1 MSYLTL
7 IVKNNSTYSR
17 RYLNMKVHQDYLI
30 FALVSLMALLAAALA
45 PGGVSAQSEAI
56 VAAPAVAAA
65 YGQLP
70 LRFEANL
77 GQLDPAV
84 KFSSR
89 GPGYSMYLTG
99 QGFVLALGAPEEA
112 VVAEETETPAPAVI
126 QMFLS
131 GAASPRKI
139 EGLGELAG
147 RSHYLLGERSE
158 WVVDVPN
165 YERVSFEEIYPA
177 IDLQFYGNRQGQL
190 EYDFVVAPDGD
201 PGQIVLEFAGVEAL
215 ELDEAGNILLHLPN
229 GKTLRQSVP
238 VVYQEKDGQQ
248 LSVAGSYVLSGDQ
261 VRLKVGSYEPDLPL
275 VIDPVLLLQY
285 STFLG
290 GSSNDVA
297 YDIAVDASG
306 AAYVTGYT
314 YSLDFVISDDGY
326 YYDGSH
332 NGSEDIFVT
341 KIDPGGTEFVY
352 STYIG
357 GDDNEAGLGIAV
369 DANDQAY
376 LTGYT
381 RSQNFPEGDG
391 GYSSVDHR
399 PAGLAA
405 PLRDY
410 GSWLNGTEDAFVIKV
425 NRSGDD
431 LVYANYLGGWSNDR
445 GQAIAVDAAGA
456 AYITGSTF
464 SEDFPVWGDFA
475 PFQDYLAGSEDAF
488 MVKVSPDG
496 GYLEYSTYLGS
507 SSSDVGEAI
516 AVDGGGFVYVTGYTY
531 GWFPVTYGSF
541 AGLPGGG
548 QEGFITKIDPDDGL
562 VYSTF
567 MGGRGND
574 AIYDLALDAGNNVYL
589 TGRTYSPDFPTTAG
603 AFDRGYR
610 GGEDVF
616 VTKLA
621 ADGESLVYSTFLGGG
636 MADAAN
642 DAGYGIG
649 VGLDGQ
655 AFVTGYTYSPDFPTT
670 PGAFDPT
677 HNGNE
682 DVFVVRL
689 SEDGDALLYSTFLG
703 AANNEAGFGLAV
715 DNAGDAYITG
725 YTRSED
731 FPTAVEAPGDIY
743 YGGGTDAFIAK
754 IYVNDQPPLEPDRD
768 GDGMADAWELA
779 HGLDPYGD
787 DAAGD
792 PDNDGLTNLAEYLA
806 GTDPQDPDSDADGM
820 PDGWEVAH
828 RLDPLANDADG
839 DPDNDSFANLEEYQ
853 HGTDPHLANIS
864 NQPSIYL
871 PIITKN

>member
-1 MSYLTL
+1 MKSYKEYRICAIVIL
-7 IVKNNSTYSR
+7 IV
-17 RYLNMKVHQDYLI
+17 V
-30 FALVSLMALLAAALA
+30 LVVSIA
-45 PGGVSAQSEAI
+45 PGGVSAQSDDAAI
-56 VAAPAVAAA
+56 EQI

-77 GQLDPAV
+77 GQVDPAV
-84 KFSSR
+84 KFISR
-89 GPGYSMYLTG
+89 GPGYSMYLTE
-99 QGFVLALGAPEEA
+99 QGFVLALGAVEEA
-112 VVAEETETPAPAVI
+112 AAEETGTQPPAVV
-126 QMFLS
+126 QMFLG
-131 GAASPRKI
+131 GAASPHQVT
-139 EGLGELAG
+139 GLRELAG
-147 RSHYLLGERSE
+147 HSHYLLGDRRE

-165 YERVSFEEIYPA
+165 YEQVNLAEIYPG
-177 IDLQFYGNRQGQL
+177 IDVQFYGNRQGQL
-190 EYDFVVAPDGD
+190 EYDFVVAPGGD
-201 PGQIVLEFAGVEAL
+201 PDQIVLEFTGVETL
-215 ELDEAGNILLHLPN
+215 ELDEAGNILLHLP
-229 GKTLRQSVP
+229 GGQTLRQSVP
-238 VVYQEKDGQQ
+238 VVYQEKDGRQ
-248 LSVAGSYVLSGDQ
+248 LSVTGSYVLSGDQ
-261 VRLKVGSYEPDLPL
+261 VRLKVGPYEPELPL
-275 VIDPVLLLQY
+275 VIDPVLFY

-297 YDIAVDASG
+297 YDIAVDTNG

-314 YSLDFVISDDGY
+314 YSLDFVITDENY
-326 YYDGSH
+326 YYDSSH

-341 KIDPGGTEFVY
+341 KIDPSGTDFVY

-381 RSQNFPEGDG
+381 RSQNFPEGNG
-391 GYSSVDHR
+391 GYSSVDRR
-399 PAGLAA
+399 PVGLAA

-410 GSWLNGTEDAFVIKV
+410 GGWLNGTEDAFVIKV
-425 NRSGDD
+425 NSSGDD

-445 GQAIAVDAAGA
+445 GQDIAVDAAGA
-456 AYITGSTF
+456 AYITGYTF
-464 SEDFPVWGDFA
+464 SDDFPVWGDFV
-475 PFQDYLAGSEDAF
+475 PWQDYLAGSEDAF
-488 MVKVSPDG
+488 VVKVSPDG

-507 SSSDVGEAI
+507 SSSDVGTAI
-516 AVDGGGFVYVTGYTY
+516 AVDRGGLVYLAGYTY
-531 GWFPVTYGSF
+531 GWFPVTWGSF
-541 AGLPGGG
+541 DDFPGGG
-548 QEGFITKIDPDDGL
+548 QDGFVTKLELLINDAGDLDSQF

-567 MGGRGND
+567 LGGRGND

-589 TGRTYSPDFPTTAG
+589 TGRTYSADFPTTAG
-603 AFDRGYR
+603 AFDRGYS

-621 ADGESLVYSTFLGGG
+621 VDGESLRYSTFLGGG

-682 DVFVVRL
+682 DVFVTRL
-689 SEDGDALLYSTFLG
+689 SEDGDTLLYSTFLG

-754 IYVNDQPPLEPDRD
+754 IYVNDQPLPEPDRD
-768 GDGMADAWELA
+768 GDGMPDEWELA
-779 HGLDPYGD
+779 HGLDPDVD

-792 PDNDGLTNLAEYLA
+792 GDDEGSGDGLTNLAEYLA
-806 GTDPQDPDSDADGM
+806 GTDPQDPDSDGDGM
-820 PDGWEVAH
+820 PDSWEVAH
-828 RLDPLANDADG
+828 RLDPLADDAAG
-839 DPDNDSFANLEEYQ
+839 DPDEDGLTNLAEYEG
-853 HGTDPHLANIS
+853 GTDPHVAEQS
-864 NQPSIYL
+864 DRPAIYL
-871 PIITKN
+871 PLIVK